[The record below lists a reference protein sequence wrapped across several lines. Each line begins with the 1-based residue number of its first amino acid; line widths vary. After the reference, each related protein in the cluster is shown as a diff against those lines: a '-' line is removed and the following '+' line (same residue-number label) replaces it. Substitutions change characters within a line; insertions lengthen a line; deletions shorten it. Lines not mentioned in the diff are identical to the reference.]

1 MIYVDQ
7 PIHPWR
13 GKKWCHLVA
22 DDIQELHD
30 FAQKLGLKREWFQ
43 NHIIQPHYD
52 ITAAKREAAI
62 NLGAKPITTKQMSGR
77 VTKILLDRR
86 KGKV

>member
-1 MIYVDQ
+1 VIYVDQ
-7 PIHPWR
+7 PIHSWK

-30 FAQKLGLKREWFQ
+30 FATKLKLKREWFH
-43 NHIIQPHYD
+43 NHRIQPHYD
-52 ITAAKREAAI
+52 ITAAKRELAI
-62 NLGAKPITTKQMSGR
+62 SLGAKPITTKQMSER

-86 KGKV
+86 KGKI